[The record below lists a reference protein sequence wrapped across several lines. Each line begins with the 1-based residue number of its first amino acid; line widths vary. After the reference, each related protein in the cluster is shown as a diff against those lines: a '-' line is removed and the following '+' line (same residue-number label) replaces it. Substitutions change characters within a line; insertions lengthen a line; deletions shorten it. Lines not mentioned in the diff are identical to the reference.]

1 MSNHLPTILEK
12 NNQTN
17 NIPKYL
23 VVKVES
29 LGKTPPEKINIRIP
43 LGLLKAG
50 VKLAT
55 FIPSSLQE
63 KINQNLKDK
72 GVPFNMEMLQNQ
84 QSIDL
89 FLETLKDFH
98 VDIESEK
105 DNIKI
110 FCE

>member
-1 MSNHLPTILEK
+1 MSK
-12 NNQTN
+12 NTPEVPIENDKKN
-17 NIPKYL
+17 EVAKYL
-23 VVKVES
+23 VVKIES
-29 LGKTPPEKINIRIP
+29 LGKIPPEKINIRVP
-43 LGLLKAG
+43 LSLLTTG

-55 FIPSSLQE
+55 FIPSAIQE

-72 GVPFNMEMLQNQ
+72 GIPFNMEMLQNKE
-84 QSIDL
+84 SIGL
-89 FLETLKDFH
+89 FLKTLKDFR